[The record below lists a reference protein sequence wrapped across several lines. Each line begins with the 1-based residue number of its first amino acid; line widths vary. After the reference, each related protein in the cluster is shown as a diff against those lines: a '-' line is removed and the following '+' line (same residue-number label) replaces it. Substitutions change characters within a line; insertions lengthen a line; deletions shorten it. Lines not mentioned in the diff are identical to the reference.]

1 MKHNKNKENQ
11 GIDFRLLITQK
22 EKPRFFLLCQPS
34 EGAARRLDTADRPHP
49 VADRIDETQ

>member
-1 MKHNKNKENQ
+1 MKHNKNMENQ

-34 EGAARRLDTADRPHP
+34 EGAARRLDTAGRPYP
-49 VADRIDETQ
+49 VADRIDET